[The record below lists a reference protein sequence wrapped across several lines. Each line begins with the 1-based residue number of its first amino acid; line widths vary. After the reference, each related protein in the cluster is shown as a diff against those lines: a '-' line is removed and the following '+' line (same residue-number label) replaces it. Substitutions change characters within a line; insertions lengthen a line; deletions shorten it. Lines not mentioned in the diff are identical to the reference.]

1 MNQGEIWLI
10 NLDPAIGAETNKTR
24 PAVIVNTNALAKHPL
39 KVIVPVADWSE
50 RFSEVPWMVKIAPD
64 QKNGLIDQ
72 SAIDCFQMR
81 SLSEDR
87 FVAKLGEVEAG
98 ILELIKIALSKVLS
112 IQP

>member
-72 SAIDCFQMR
+72 SAIDCFQDEISFRRQVCSKTRR
-81 SLSEDR
+81 SGCR
-87 FVAKLGEVEAG
+87 YFR
-98 ILELIKIALSKVLS
+98 IN
-112 IQP
+112 